1 MRENERYTKNSRK
14 PVGEGLVFSPSPEE
28 LGEGGPLAVDEGL
41 LPGCEPMLKIYV
53 CEA

>member
-1 MRENERYTKNSRK
+1 MNDKYYFMAASKAK
-14 PVGEGLVFSPSPEE
+14 AWFSPSPEE

-41 LPGCEPMLKIYV
+41 LPGREPMLKIYV